1 MDRWKLKWKDHVH
14 TVESK
19 IAKNLGFLYQEK
31 HFLDEHCFK
40 QICFTYVHAYLN
52 YANIICASTHKTK
65 LKKVQSNLKH
75 DSRIIFNQSKTS
87 SSKSFFIGLNV
98 PKVDRINIF
107 QSVQFMHRQNN
118 KRYSAYLPKTI
129 QCTMPFLSNKLF
141 LITFS
146 APRIFVKT
154 SRFAI
159 SVDRKITWNN
169 CLSTG
174 RKEIDNF
181 LLFKQSAKEK
191 IMELCTAANFFQ

>member
-1 MDRWKLKWKDHVH
+1 MIFLPLSTIGAPVFHVVPPTPQKGGRWHYFSYVLNQDISSCLKIQMFCFYCFLVGVKGLKYMGSLLREIFNKISRSLDRWKLKWKDHIH

-40 QICFTYVHAYLN
+40 QICFTYAHAYLN

-107 QSVQFMHRQNN
+107 QSVQFMHR
-118 KRYSAYLPKTI
+118 
-129 QCTMPFLSNKLF
+129 
-141 LITFS
+141 
-146 APRIFVKT
+146 
-154 SRFAI
+154 
-159 SVDRKITWNN
+159 
-169 CLSTG
+169 
-174 RKEIDNF
+174 
-181 LLFKQSAKEK
+181 
-191 IMELCTAANFFQ
+191 